1 MFKSTQAQNIKVGNI
16 RREADYQKRKS
27 ILYYYR
33 AEVVF
38 VGEKSEAIYNPF
50 DNQYV
55 GTKVTNCVEIVWT
68 PLNYDG
74 ENKPFTERYH
84 PTTTLDIALDVVD
97 VGSLPQE
104 EYFEYEAE

>member
-1 MFKSTQAQNIKVGNI
+1 MFRPTQAQNIKVGNI
-16 RREADYQKRKS
+16 RIERDDQKRKS

-33 AEVVF
+33 AESVF

-68 PLNYDG
+68 PLNYEG
-74 ENKPFTERYH
+74 ENKSFTERYH
-84 PTTTLDIALDVVD
+84 PTTTLDIGVDVVD
-97 VGSLPQE
+97 VDSLPQE
-104 EYFEYEAE
+104 EDFEGEE

>member
-1 MFKSTQAQNIKVGNI
+1 MFKSTEAQKIKVGNI
-16 RREADYQKRKS
+16 RREADHQKRKA
-27 ILYYYR
+27 IYYYYR
-33 AEVVF
+33 AESVF

-68 PLNYDG
+68 PLSYEG

-84 PTTTLDIALDVVD
+84 PTTTLDIGVDVVD
-97 VGSLPQE
+97 VDSLPQE
-104 EYFEYEAE
+104 EYFEEDVE

>member
-1 MFKSTQAQNIKVGNI
+1 MFKSTPAQNIKVGDI
-16 RREADYQKRKS
+16 RRVSDDQKRKS

-68 PLNYDG
+68 PLNYEGDS
-74 ENKPFTERYH
+74 KPFTERYH
-84 PTTTLDIALDVVD
+84 PTTTLDIGVDVVD
-97 VGSLPQE
+97 VDSLPQE
-104 EYFEYEAE
+104 EYFEEDVE